1 MGSAANTVDS
11 RDGVRRCV
19 RQRYMFSPNEQ
30 RGPSTRVR
38 QTLAPQRQCVGCS
51 TPTAYAETFKVPKV
65 SVKSN
70 ARVVARAQRVP
81 RGRAPPLT
89 HAARAGRG
97 ASADSDAAN
106 APSGPPPSGLFL
118 RTLQDQQLRSALTQY
133 AKNDMTLTTH
143 HSRRRPRGSRCS
155 TPTTT
160 VIPPLL
166 RWFVVSITLSVMLR
180 GAHRESKKESRSRS
194 RSCQLLCC

>member
-1 MGSAANTVDS
+1 MCAATVY
-11 RDGVRRCV
+11 V
-19 RQRYMFSPNEQ
+19 QPQ
-30 RGPSTRVR
+30 RGPSTFGKRWPLNGNV
-38 QTLAPQRQCVGCS
+38 LAVQRQRHAPRRS
-51 TPTAYAETFKVPKV
+51 KFLKYLSKVMPAWWREPSV
-65 SVKSN
+65 SRESGSPLSHM
-70 ARVVARAQRVP
+70 RA
-81 RGRAPPLT
+81 A
-89 HAARAGRG
+89 RG

-106 APSGPPPSGLFL
+106 APSAPPPSGLFL

-194 RSCQLLCC
+194 RSCQLLCCWDVEEHILWRCWHFW

>member
-1 MGSAANTVDS
+1 MPAWKSGES
-11 RDGVRRCV
+11 RDTLSHT
-19 RQRYMFSPNEQ
+19 YMP
-30 RGPSTRVR
+30 
-38 QTLAPQRQCVGCS
+38 
-51 TPTAYAETFKVPKV
+51 
-65 SVKSN
+65 
-70 ARVVARAQRVP
+70 
-81 RGRAPPLT
+81 
-89 HAARAGRG
+89 RG

-106 APSGPPPSGLFL
+106 APSAPPPSGLFL

-166 RWFVVSITLSVMLR
+166 RWFVVSITLSVMRR
-180 GAHRESKKESRSRS
+180 GAHRESKKRIPLTFPLVPIAVLLGRRGTHTLEMLAFLVTIASRE
-194 RSCQLLCC
+194 L

>member
-1 MGSAANTVDS
+1 MCGNGICSAPTWASTFGKRWPLNGNVLA
-11 RDGVRRCV
+11 VQ
-19 RQRYMFSPNEQ
+19 RQRHTPRRSKFLKYLSKVMPAWWRE
-30 RGPSTRVR
+30 PS
-38 QTLAPQRQCVGCS
+38 
-51 TPTAYAETFKVPKV
+51 V
-65 SVKSN
+65 S
-70 ARVVARAQRVP
+70 REL
-81 RGRAPPLT
+81 PPS
-89 HAARAGRG
+89 HAARAGAG

>member
-1 MGSAANTVDS
+1 MCAATVY
-11 RDGVRRCV
+11 V
-19 RQRYMFSPNEQ
+19 QPQ
-30 RGPSTRVR
+30 RGPSTFGKRWPLNGNV
-38 QTLAPQRQCVGCS
+38 LAVQRQRHAPRRS
-51 TPTAYAETFKVPKV
+51 KFLKYLSKVMPAWWREPSV
-65 SVKSN
+65 SRESGSPLSHM
-70 ARVVARAQRVP
+70 RA
-81 RGRAPPLT
+81 A
-89 HAARAGRG
+89 RG

-106 APSGPPPSGLFL
+106 APSAPPPSGLFL

-166 RWFVVSITLSVMLR
+166 RWFVVSITLSVMMR

-194 RSCQLLCC
+194 RSCQLLCCWDVEEHILWRCWHFW

>member
-1 MGSAANTVDS
+1 MCAATVY
-11 RDGVRRCV
+11 V
-19 RQRYMFSPNEQ
+19 QPQ
-30 RGPSTRVR
+30 RGPSTFGKRWPLNGNV
-38 QTLAPQRQCVGCS
+38 LAVQRQRHAPRRS
-51 TPTAYAETFKVPKV
+51 KFLKYLSKVMPAWWREPSV
-65 SVKSN
+65 SRESGSPLSHM
-70 ARVVARAQRVP
+70 RA
-81 RGRAPPLT
+81 A
-89 HAARAGRG
+89 RG

-106 APSGPPPSGLFL
+106 APSAPPPSGLFL

-166 RWFVVSITLSVMLR
+166 RWFVVSMTGCEEHTEKAKGIPLTFPLVPIAVLLGRRGTHTLEML
-180 GAHRESKKESRSRS
+180 AFLVTIASRE
-194 RSCQLLCC
+194 L